1 MARTGITFSQAGV
14 DARRLKALED
24 KDYPALKR
32 ICVAH
37 VNKLKQA
44 AAVKRKLAAKQKSA
58 EKEAKKQARMLENE
72 EERMCSIRRC
82 RDRTSGRR
90 KCTESELY
98 PARACG
104 DKEVSG
110 LSKIL

>member
-44 AAVKRKLAAKQKSA
+44 AAAKRKLAAKQKSA
-58 EKEAKKQARMLENE
+58 EEEAKKQARMLENE
-72 EERMCSIRRC
+72 EERMCSIRR
-82 RDRTSGRR
+82 
-90 KCTESELY
+90 
-98 PARACG
+98 
-104 DKEVSG
+104 
-110 LSKIL
+110 